1 MIRVFRPRKGAGVLK
16 AILFIAIVIVCIAL
30 ILMGLG
36 RLGSTQDARQS
47 QVAYDAIVKATV
59 QCYALESRY
68 PPSLKYLEDNYGL
81 VLDHQKYVYDY
92 RPIGENLMPQIH
104 VFSVSGS
111 ARAGGAS

>member
-1 MIRVFRPRKGAGVLK
+1 MI
-16 AILFIAIVIVCIAL
+16 IFIAIVILCIVL

-36 RLGSTQDARQS
+36 RLGASQDTKQAK
-47 QVAYDAIVKATV
+47 VAYDAIVKATV

-68 PPSLKYLEDNYGL
+68 PPSLKYLEDNYGV

-104 VFSVSGS
+104 VFSATGS
-111 ARAGGAS
+111 VAAGGAS